1 MSKLKD
7 ALKVR
12 DRWKQILLSHKAIAV
27 IRSPNLETGWEM
39 AQAVAQGGI
48 KSIEIAWNSDR
59 PEELV
64 TKLRQELPERTVG
77 VGTILELQELQKAI
91 ACGAQFV
98 FSPHL
103 NADLLRT
110 AVEDYGIPIIPGALS
125 PTEIVTAWQ
134 LGASAVKVF
143 PIQAV
148 GGANYIK
155 SLQAPLGQISLIPT
169 GGITLENAPAMISA
183 GAIAVGLSSQLFP
196 KSLVEAKDWQA
207 ITQRTKA
214 LLTSLNLSVN

>member
-12 DRWKQILLSHKAIAV
+12 DRWKQLLLSHRAIAV
-27 IRSPNLETGWEM
+27 IRSPNLEIGWEM

-48 KSIEIAWNSDR
+48 KSIEIAWNGDR

-64 TKLRQELPERTVG
+64 TRLRKELPNCTVG
-77 VGTILELQELQKAI
+77 VGTILELKELQKAI

-110 AVEDYGIPIIPGALS
+110 AVEDYGIPTIPGALS
-125 PTEIVTAWQ
+125 PTEIITAWQ

-214 LLTSLNLSVN
+214 FLASLNLSVK